1 MSIVEWMSTTLGLS
15 DAEIRQ
21 VRSAVS
27 ADLSGP
33 DEALSRLGLLS
44 DDNAERLYR
53 DYFQVP
59 VASDEL
65 LQSASEQGIPA
76 ALNVDFLAVRN
87 WCPVKQDGDTTICV
101 SPSPFDR
108 EVEQY
113 LAVLGITYHCFFLS
127 DARFRRFLAVRQRK
141 TNVPG
146 VADQSAD
153 QAIALAEEAPTVN
166 LVNALIGRSVRMGAS
181 DLHVEP
187 FQGGYRARI
196 RVDGIMSDLDVLPPH
211 LQLAAIS
218 RIKIL
223 AGMDISERR
232 RPQDGKIAMELPDF
246 SLDIRVSVLPLGD
259 GESVV
264 MRFLFND
271 TVAHEL
277 DHIGLSSDVQAAL
290 AKDLQRTTGVILLTG
305 PTGSG
310 KTTTLYALLN
320 RLNTQERKIIT
331 LEDPIEYTIEGINQ
345 MQVRPEIGFDF
356 AAGLRSVVRQDPDII
371 MVGEIRDG
379 ETARIALQSAI
390 TGHLVFS
397 TVHTNDAPSA
407 YTRLKELGVEEHLI
421 NSGLVSIVAQRLVRA
436 LCPEC
441 KTQSDERVPDILH
454 EPINTRKQAG
464 GSVTLFS
471 PVGCTTCNHTGYR
484 GRLPITEYM
493 PCDEDILMLEKDSS
507 FVHRAARQLRERG
520 FRNLYQ
526 DGIERVLNGETTLS
540 EVLRVAG

>member
-1 MSIVEWMSTTLGLS
+1 MSIVQWMSSNLGLS
-15 DAEIRQ
+15 DSEIAQ
-21 VRSAVS
+21 VRTAVS
-27 ADLSGP
+27 ADLSGA
-33 DEALSRLGLLS
+33 DEVLSRLGLLS
-44 DDNAERLYR
+44 EDNAERLYR
-53 DYFQVP
+53 DYFRIP
-59 VASDEL
+59 VASDEF
-65 LQSASEQGIPA
+65 LQQADPEALPA
-76 ALNVDFLAVRN
+76 HLNLEYLSLRN
-87 WCPVKQDGDTTICV
+87 WYPVTQEGDVTVFV
-101 SPSPFDR
+101 SPSPLNR
-108 EVEQY
+108 EVSQY
-113 LAVLGITYHCFFLS
+113 LKVSGISYRCLFLAE
-127 DARFRRFLAVRQRK
+127 ARFRRFLASRQRQRLS
-141 TNVPG
+141 PG
-146 VADQSAD
+146 DMDQDPDKAL
-153 QAIALAEEAPTVN
+153 ALAEEAPTVN

-181 DLHVEP
+181 DLHIEP
-187 FQGGYRARI
+187 YQNGYRARV

-232 RPQDGKIAMELPDF
+232 RPQDGKIEMELPGL

-271 TVAHEL
+271 TVSHEL
-277 DHIGLSSDVQAAL
+277 GHIGLSPDVQKAL
-290 AKDLQRTTGVILLTG
+290 TRDLQRTTGVILMTG

-371 MVGEIRDG
+371 MVGEIRDV

-407 YTRLKELGVEEHLI
+407 YTRLRELGVEEHLI
-421 NSGLVSIVAQRLVRA
+421 NSGLVSIVAQRLVRG

-441 KTQSDERVPDILH
+441 KVPSEDVPEILQDAVDL
-454 EPINTRKQAG
+454 RKGMGTPATLYVSAG
-464 GSVTLFS
+464 
-471 PVGCTTCNHTGYR
+471 CDHCNHTGYR

-493 PCDEDILMLEKDSS
+493 PCDEDILMIEKDAR
-507 FVHRAARQLRERG
+507 FVHRAAQRLRERG

-526 DGIERVLNGETTLS
+526 DGIERVLNGETTLA
-540 EVLRVAG
+540 EVIRVAG